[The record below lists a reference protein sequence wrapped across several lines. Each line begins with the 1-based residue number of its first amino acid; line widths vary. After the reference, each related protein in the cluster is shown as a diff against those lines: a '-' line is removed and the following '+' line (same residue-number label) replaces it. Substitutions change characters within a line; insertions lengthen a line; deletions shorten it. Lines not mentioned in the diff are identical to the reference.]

1 MEYLFIIHSIITQGV
16 QIAIIGYSIVFLA
29 LVLLYYVFTFLAK
42 GLLWQKK
49 NKLKKE
55 NKALKLRDEDV
66 TVSGEV
72 SAAIAMA
79 IFLSRDLHDNESDII
94 TIKRVSKTY
103 SPWNSKIYGMR
114 YFQR

>member
-1 MEYLFIIHSIITQGV
+1 MEYLIITNSIISQGI
-16 QIAIIGYSIVFLA
+16 QIAIIGYTIVFFA

-42 GLLWQKK
+42 GLVWQKK
-49 NKLKKE
+49 QKLKKE
-55 NKALKLRDEDV
+55 NKTPKVVDEEI

-72 SAAIAMA
+72 ATAIAMA
-79 IFLSRDLHDNESDII
+79 IYLSRDLHDNESDII
-94 TIKRVSKTY
+94 TIKKVSKTY